1 LHYSFT
7 NRGEVENLGK
17 QSIKKSNR
25 YTPEFLD
32 WLKLK
37 KISIKRLQ
45 KNPVKLDQYYQEW
58 TKTQDRPKKKSLF
71 SLPNINVDFDAI
83 VNGIRIANEVL
94 RRFQGPDSLTPP
106 SKNI

>member
-1 LHYSFT
+1 M
-7 NRGEVENLGK
+7 GK

-37 KISIKRLQ
+37 KLSIKRLQ
-45 KNPVKLDQYYQEW
+45 KNPVKLEQYYQEW
-58 TKTQDRPKKKSLF
+58 TKTQDRPKKKPLLSL
-71 SLPNINVDFDAI
+71 SNLNIDFDAI

-94 RRFQGPDSLTPP
+94 RRFQGPDGLPPP
-106 SKNI
+106 SKINS

>member
-1 LHYSFT
+1 M
-7 NRGEVENLGK
+7 GK
-17 QSIKKSNR
+17 HSIKKRNH
-25 YTPEFLD
+25 YTPEFMD

-58 TKTQDRPKKKSLF
+58 AKTQGRPKKKSLL
-71 SLPNINVDFDAI
+71 SLPNINIDFDAI

-94 RRFQGPDSLTPP
+94 RRFQGPDRLTPP
-106 SKNI
+106 SKIN

>member
-1 LHYSFT
+1 MS
-7 NRGEVENLGK
+7 K
-17 QSIKKSNR
+17 QSIKKSSR

-58 TKTQDRPKKKSLF
+58 SKTQERPKKKSLF
-71 SLPNINVDFDAI
+71 SLPNINIDFDAI
-83 VNGIRIANEVL
+83 VKGIRIANEVL
-94 RRFQGPDSLTPP
+94 SKFPPP
-106 SKNI
+106 SKIN